1 MSKMRMSAWLV
12 LAAAF
17 AVAFSWRLHFHQAY
31 MNIERPHFRTLDQFA
46 PPASMPMH
54 LKSVSQWGLESRALS
69 PWRVFYWLC
78 GRDVGMNLELPVHLA
93 IGVSGGWMLAR
104 ALGMNCLAA
113 MTCAVVW
120 PSSSWMYL
128 HFEAGH
134 LTFLFFFYLPWIF
147 TALLM
152 GLWWAIG
159 GMMALMFFEGGV
171 WPMFYITIAVTDFV
185 LSRCLVT
192 HSLKPLAII
201 IAAAFFATVLSL
213 AKFVHI
219 PHGGASFD
227 EHDSMEH
234 VSGEDYFGALFSS
247 DQTQFRWAIWDDV
260 GSMPWWEI
268 GAYVS
273 PFFIPLII
281 IGATPGWSLAA
292 VTALALSFGGYF
304 GRWSPYCVFHAL
316 PIVRNT
322 WMATH
327 WLIIMTFCLGVMAA
341 RGMERS
347 SKTRTGTITGCSLLC
362 AGLVQSWMV
371 STAGLGMMN

>member
-1 MSKMRMSAWLV
+1 
-12 LAAAF
+12 
-17 AVAFSWRLHFHQAY
+17 
-31 MNIERPHFRTLDQFA
+31 
-46 PPASMPMH
+46 
-54 LKSVSQWGLESRALS
+54 
-69 PWRVFYWLC
+69 
-78 GRDVGMNLELPVHLA
+78 
-93 IGVSGGWMLAR
+93 
-104 ALGMNCLAA
+104 
-113 MTCAVVW
+113 
-120 PSSSWMYL
+120 MYL

-281 IGATPGWSLAA
+281 MWRHPRLESGSSDCVSAFVRRLFRALVAVLRISRAA
-292 VTALALSFGGYF
+292 DCAEHMDGDTL
-304 GRWSPYCVFHAL
+304 
-316 PIVRNT
+316 
-322 WMATH
+322 